1 MQDKSIN
8 VGGASSTGGED
19 VRPSR
24 DVQSLLIPESPGFSR
39 REYVNKRHFELVLN
53 DETPT
58 GAIYTTLRNAGFEVA
73 QVEETTYQ
81 IAQRING
88 LFVKNWLKVHGD
100 MDVPY
105 MVAKKIADE
114 FPVVS
119 GRRSMAYMDG
129 FMNEYLSWMKM
140 RAQQLQGQ
148 EVSVE

>member
-1 MQDKSIN
+1 M
-8 VGGASSTGGED
+8 A
-19 VRPSR
+19 
-24 DVQSLLIPESPGFSR
+24 
-39 REYVNKRHFELVLN
+39 KRHFELVLN

>member
-1 MQDKSIN
+1 M
-8 VGGASSTGGED
+8 
-19 VRPSR
+19 VR
-24 DVQSLLIPESPGFSR
+24 
-39 REYVNKRHFELVLN
+39 RHFELVLT
-53 DETPT
+53 DDTPT
-58 GAIYTTLRNAGFEVA
+58 GAIYTTLRGAGMAVS
-73 QVEETTYQ
+73 QVEETTQQ

-88 LFVKNWLKVHGD
+88 LFIKNWLKAHGD

-119 GRRSMAYMDG
+119 GRRSMAYIDG
-129 FMNEYLSWMKM
+129 FMNEYLNWMKM